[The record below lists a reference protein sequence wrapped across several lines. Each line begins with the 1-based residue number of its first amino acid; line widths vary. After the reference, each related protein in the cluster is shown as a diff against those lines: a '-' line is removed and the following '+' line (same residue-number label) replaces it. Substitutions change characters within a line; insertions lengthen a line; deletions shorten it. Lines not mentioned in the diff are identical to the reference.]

1 MGLIAKLSLS
11 LSGCAILF
19 LKTMEN
25 LDLWVIVSDAVCVCM
40 CVCVCVCAYVCRV
53 VKLWGC
59 GWREKFPES
68 EAFELFFFYSFD
80 VAVIITLHVLPRSE
94 G

>member
-25 LDLWVIVSDAVCVCM
+25 LDLWVIVSDAVCVC
-40 CVCVCVCAYVCRV
+40 VCVCVLV
-53 VKLWGC
+53 LEGLL
-59 GWREKFPES
+59 G
-68 EAFELFFFYSFD
+68 
-80 VAVIITLHVLPRSE
+80 LHRTDQLQLLQHY
-94 G
+94 